1 MARSIQLYKSVEG
14 LALGT
19 GTKIIGVFKEGIGPG
34 EEDQENFMI
43 KKRKLKKLG

>member
-1 MARSIQLYKSVEG
+1 MARSIQLDELLEG
-14 LALGT
+14 LASE
-19 GTKIIGVFKEGIGPG
+19 TKLIGVLKVGIGPG